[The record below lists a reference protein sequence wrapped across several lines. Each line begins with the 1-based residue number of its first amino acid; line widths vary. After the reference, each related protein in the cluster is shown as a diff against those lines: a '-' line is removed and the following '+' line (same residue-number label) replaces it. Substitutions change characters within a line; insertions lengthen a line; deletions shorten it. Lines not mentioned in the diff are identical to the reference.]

1 MQQNKPYRIDAVLF
15 DFDGTLTQPGAL
27 DFPAFKRDI
36 GCPQELPVLEF
47 MAGLEDEG
55 RRREI
60 TRRLDEFEIQG
71 ALSSRPNAGAQRLIR
86 AIKKAGLPV
95 GILTRNSRASTLR
108 ALENFDDVGASDID
122 VIVTREDPVKIKP
135 SGQGVLLAARKM
147 KVAPACVL
155 VVGDFSFD
163 MDAGRDAGALTAYL
177 ANGNPVPAGLV
188 CDFVID
194 ALADLEP
201 ILLEGVCLAAGKLPN
216 EFLGEL
222 LSCYRIEDPSVIVGP
237 SVGEDTAAVDI
248 DGQQVLVLKSDPITF
263 ATEAIGRYAVLI
275 NANDMATAGVDA
287 RWMLATLLLPCGF
300 SRSRVRQIFAD
311 LNAACTDEGI
321 TLCGGHTEIT
331 DAVNRPVVTG
341 MMTGTIA
348 RDDLIRKDRMAP
360 GDRLLVTK
368 GVAVEGTAIIAAEFS
383 DLLLEKGMSVEE
395 IESCRRLASMISI
408 LPEARIAWRVGGVSA
423 LHDVTEGGIAT
434 AVAELSQAGRRG
446 LRICKEA
453 VPVFPQ
459 TRRMGRLLGI
469 DPLGLIGSGSL
480 LICCRPDRAER
491 LVAELGKAGVDVAD
505 IGEVTAAE
513 PGIESVENGRTVSW
527 PVFEVD
533 EMTKLFG
540 RKGSQG
546 TASAAFP
553 GT

>member
-1 MQQNKPYRIDAVLF
+1 MQNKPYRIDAVLF
-15 DFDGTLTQPGAL
+15 DLDGTLTQPGAL

-60 TRRLDEFEIQG
+60 TRRLEAFETQG

-86 AIKKAGLPV
+86 TIKKAGLPV
-95 GILTRNSRASTLR
+95 GILTRNSRISTLK
-108 ALENFDDVGASDID
+108 ALENFADIGASDID
-122 VIVTREDPVKIKP
+122 VIVTREDPAKIKP
-135 SGQGVLLAARKM
+135 SGEGLLLAARKM
-147 KVAPACVL
+147 KVVPANVL
-155 VVGDFSFD
+155 MVGDFSFD
-163 MDAGRDAGALTAYL
+163 MDAGNDAGALTAYL
-177 ANGNPVPAGLV
+177 ANGNPVPDGLA

-194 ALADLEP
+194 VLSDLES
-201 ILLEGVCLAAGKLPN
+201 ILAEGRSLFSGKLPN
-216 EFLGEL
+216 DFLGEL

-237 SVGEDTAAVDI
+237 SVGEDTAAVDV
-248 DGQQVLVLKSDPITF
+248 DGQQVLVLKTDPITF

-287 RWMLATLLLPCGF
+287 RWMLAALLLPCGF
-300 SRSRVRQIFAD
+300 SRSQVRQIFAD

-331 DAVNRPVVTG
+331 DAVIRPVVTG

-348 RDDLIRKDRMAP
+348 RDDLIRKDHMAP
-360 GDRLLVTK
+360 GDRVLVTK

-383 DLLLEKGMSVEE
+383 DLLLEKGMAVEE

-434 AVAELSQAGRRG
+434 AVAELSQAGGRR
-446 LRICKEA
+446 LIIRKEA
-453 VPVFPQ
+453 VPVFAE

-480 LICCRPDRAER
+480 LICCRPDRVER
-491 LVAELGKAGVDVAD
+491 LVAELTQSGIAVAD
-505 IGEVTAAE
+505 IGEVTDGLPAVEAF
-513 PGIESVENGRTVSW
+513 ENGLPTIW
-527 PVFEVD
+527 PGFAVD
-533 EMTKLFG
+533 EITRLFN
-540 RKGSQG
+540 R
-546 TASAAFP
+546 
-553 GT
+553 